1 MTAVKA
7 VGEPADERPVWQH
20 IAAAVAAED
29 VEAVFGV
36 IGLGNMQLAVHL
48 ASEYGVAYHPARH
61 ESGAIS
67 MADGYARAT
76 GRPGVCTVTAG
87 PGLTNALTSL
97 LEAQRSATP
106 LVLLA
111 GQSAVDNPA
120 DNQYLEQERL
130 LRSVDIEV
138 EGYSGAAGIPGTIA
152 RAFSRARRER
162 RPVVVNLPLDLQHTV
177 VALPPGAQS
186 AQSAETTQAPAD
198 ESVQALADLLS
209 RAQNPVVLAGR
220 GAVVSDARSVLEE
233 LADRVG
239 ALLMTS
245 GPAKGFFSG
254 NPFSIG
260 VAGGFSTRRALQ
272 HVDQADLVLCF
283 GASLNPWQTRHGKLF
298 PSNARLVHVDT
309 DSDAIDRYL
318 KADLGIVGD
327 VSVVAAAVV
336 KELAGRG
343 VRHTG
348 MRTEARTADLRAFGA
363 ADEWT
368 DASREQDLDPR
379 TLTARLDGMLPTART
394 VASGDG
400 ICFGWSILGLSVP
413 DEQAWLMMYGFQS
426 LGHALGAAVGAAVGR
441 PDRLAVATLGD
452 GGLMMALSELDT
464 AVRVGRPLVV
474 IVYNDS
480 AYGAEVFHLTHH
492 FGGLPTELVRFPDV
506 DFAATARA
514 LGCQAVTVRKEADLE
529 AVQRWLEAP
538 SGTLLIDAKVTPD
551 VWADWTFS

>member
-1 MTAVKA
+1 M
-7 VGEPADERPVWQH
+7 
-20 IAAAVAAED
+20 AAAVAAED
-29 VEAVFGV
+29 VEALFGV

-48 ASEYGVAYHPARH
+48 ASEYGVAYYPARH

-97 LEAQRSATP
+97 LEARRSATP

-130 LRSVDIEV
+130 LRSVDIDV
-138 EGYSGAAGIPGTIA
+138 EGYDGAAGIPGTIA
-152 RAFSRARRER
+152 RTFSRARRER

-177 VALPPGAQS
+177 VALPPEAQ
-186 AQSAETTQAPAD
+186 APQSTGTTQAPAD
-198 ESVQALADLLS
+198 ESVQALAALLS
-209 RAQNPVVLAGR
+209 RARNPIVLAGR
-220 GAVVSDARSVLEE
+220 GAVVSGARSVLEE

-272 HVDQADLVLCF
+272 HVEQADLVLCF
-283 GASLNPWQTRHGKLF
+283 GASLNPWQTQHGKLF
-298 PSNARLVHVDT
+298 PPNARLVHVDT
-309 DSDAIDRYL
+309 DPDAIDRHL

-327 VSVVAAAVV
+327 VSAVAAAVV

-363 ADEWT
+363 ADEWA

-379 TLTARLDGMLPTART
+379 TLTARLDAMLPAART

-413 DEQAWLMMYGFQS
+413 DEQGWLMMYGFQS
-426 LGHALGAAVGAAVGR
+426 LGHALGAAIGAAVGR

-492 FGGLPTELVRFPDV
+492 FGGLPTDLVRFPDV

-529 AVQRWLEAP
+529 AVRRWLEAP
-538 SGTLLIDAKVTPD
+538 SGTLLIDAKVTPE
-551 VWADWTFS
+551 VWADWMFS